1 MIDNTHIEKL
11 SMLITDIH
19 DKDIFIAIAKG
30 TIDDEILVAIGDSN
44 NKETR
49 QVMSFLLT
57 GNSVCDMIDGIDD
70 LRKDMLTEI
79 DEKNKASKQPT
90 VA

>member
-57 GNSVCDMIDGIDD
+57 GNSVCDIIDGIDD

>member
-19 DKDIFIAIAKG
+19 DKDVFIAIAKG

-57 GNSVCDMIDGIDD
+57 DNSIGDMIDGIDD